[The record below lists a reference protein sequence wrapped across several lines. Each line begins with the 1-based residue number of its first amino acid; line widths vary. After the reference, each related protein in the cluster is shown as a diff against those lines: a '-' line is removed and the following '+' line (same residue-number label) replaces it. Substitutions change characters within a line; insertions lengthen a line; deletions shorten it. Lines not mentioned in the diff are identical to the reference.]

1 MKKGVIFQEAYQ
13 AYVKDR
19 GINDVSE
26 LAFECLL
33 KVYPG
38 LLVTSSDGF
47 VDLAEVDTLTH
58 IAIDGTSIAPEIF
71 TRELKYLYLNQGQWR
86 HIYMKAIKEIA
97 YDESTQLEILMN
109 MIYAAAASTGS
120 IVKNILLSDYK
131 PKSFS
136 LLDIKSLE
144 EIDPTREFFS
154 AQEKQKILQI
164 AEELHLLQN
173 PEIKNKVYQLFS

>member
-1 MKKGVIFQEAYQ
+1 
-13 AYVKDR
+13 
-19 GINDVSE
+19 
-26 LAFECLL
+26 
-33 KVYPG
+33 
-38 LLVTSSDGF
+38 
-47 VDLAEVDTLTH
+47 
-58 IAIDGTSIAPEIF
+58 
-71 TRELKYLYLNQGQWR
+71 
-86 HIYMKAIKEIA
+86 MKAIKEIA

-154 AQEKQKILQI
+154 TQEKQKILQI